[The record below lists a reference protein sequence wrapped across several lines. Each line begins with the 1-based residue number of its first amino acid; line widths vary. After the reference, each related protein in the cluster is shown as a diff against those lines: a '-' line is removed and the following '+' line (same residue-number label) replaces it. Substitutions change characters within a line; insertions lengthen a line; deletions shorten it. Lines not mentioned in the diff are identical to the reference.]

1 MNIKAN
7 MKADIEAANQKKTTI
22 ATGWVEIEGLLKFPV
37 SVRTYK
43 DETTGKDMMFVSYP
57 QRKDGDKYYGV
68 VYPHDKATRLEIDKV
83 VLEATKEKLFAQ
95 SVPDVKIDDI
105 RITVTNKKTD
115 APIQNVGIASVKMYG
130 LTINGIM
137 IKEGNNGLFIKMPQY
152 LSDGQ
157 YHDTVYGLTSAIK
170 NKIATRVIDAYNS
183 LNYNEKKEEP
193 AINQL
198 QHMGEAQ
205 KLTPEMHK
213 SMQEYRKEPLDEEQL
228 IYTPDE
234 AIRVMSTVFELNN
247 NDSVRFIIQNTN
259 TKVDKTAMNGD
270 YIRAQSFLIQEG
282 NGKIF
287 GIFQNEYNGNNIIG
301 EGIPIRQQILMQ
313 VFRDNI
319 PEQPYV
325 YATYNADNLTDAGV
339 NYKKCIKQWADL
351 THQDPEKLLNLSKN
365 KQKEKQISHKL

>member
-1 MNIKAN
+1 

-183 LNYNEKKEEP
+183 LNHNMKKEEP
-193 AINQL
+193 AINPL

-205 KLTPEMHK
+205 KLTPEMYK
-213 SMQEYRKEPLDEEQL
+213 SMQEYKKKTPDEEQL

-287 GIFQNEYNGNNIIG
+287 GIFQNEYNGNNMIG
-301 EGIPIRQQILMQ
+301 EGISIRQQILMQ
-313 VFRDNI
+313 VFRDNK

-325 YATYNADNLTDAGV
+325 YATYNADNLKDAGV
-339 NYKKCIKQWADL
+339 NYKKCVKQWADL
-351 THQDPEKLLNLSKN
+351 TNQDPKKLLNLSKN

>member
-7 MKADIEAANQKKTTI
+7 MKADIEAVNQKKTTI

-43 DETTGKDMMFVSYP
+43 DEATGKDMMFVSYP

-83 VLEATKEKLFAQ
+83 VLESTKEKLFAQ

-183 LNYNEKKEEP
+183 LNHNEKKEEP

-228 IYTPDE
+228 FYTPDE

-351 THQDPEKLLNLSKN
+351 THQDPEKLLNLNKN
-365 KQKEKQISHKL
+365 KQKEKQISPKL